1 MAPLESVLTG
11 FDCISNN
18 FFEVIPITPISRKPP
33 SWGWGGGAVGRG
45 GQMTFQTTVKYVFAI
60 MKLDVPRF
68 LVKKT
73 NILHFYSVH
82 RKKTYLL

>member
-1 MAPLESVLTG
+1 
-11 FDCISNN
+11 
-18 FFEVIPITPISRKPP
+18 
-33 SWGWGGGAVGRG
+33 
-45 GQMTFQTTVKYVFAI
+45 MTFQTTVKYVFVI

-82 RKKTYLL
+82 RKKTYLLYKRNS

>member
-1 MAPLESVLTG
+1 MGVEG
-11 FDCISNN
+11 
-18 FFEVIPITPISRKPP
+18 
-33 SWGWGGGAVGRG
+33 GGGGAVGRG
-45 GQMTFQTTVKYVFAI
+45 RRGRRMTFQTTVKYVFVI

-73 NILHFYSVH
+73 NILHFYSVR